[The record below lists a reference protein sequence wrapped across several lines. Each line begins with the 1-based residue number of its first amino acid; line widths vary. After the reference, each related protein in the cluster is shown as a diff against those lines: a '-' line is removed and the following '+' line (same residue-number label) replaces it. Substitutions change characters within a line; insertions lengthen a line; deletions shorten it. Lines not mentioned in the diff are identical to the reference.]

1 MSDEITTFKVTEKA
15 LLSQAV
21 TFNEWSLA
29 MIEEMINEI
38 ESSLMG
44 GNQPVEEDRLEKM
57 LRFLEQEEVEPGAAT
72 QRLTEERS

>member
-57 LRFLEQEEVEPGAAT
+57 LRFLEQDDVEPGAAAH
-72 QRLTEERS
+72 RLTEERS